1 MTPVGAASAVGAV
14 VVGVVVVCIVAVG
27 GVALTASA
35 VCGIVVQAFYGQ
47 KLVNLPQIA
56 TEANSTD
63 MIS

>member
-1 MTPVGAASAVGAV
+1 MEDFKCSTQCSVRTLKDNMRLSH
-14 VVGVVVVCIVAVG
+14 I
-27 GVALTASA
+27 
-35 VCGIVVQAFYGQ
+35 IVQAFYGQ

>member
-1 MTPVGAASAVGAV
+1 MNIDNTWKGHGWLITVCVHCLVFVLHVDVFDASR
-14 VVGVVVVCIVAVG
+14 
-27 GVALTASA
+27 
-35 VCGIVVQAFYGQ
+35 IVVQAFYGQ

>member
-1 MTPVGAASAVGAV
+1 MIYNYRSTKPDKQHKRTLFHLLF
-14 VVGVVVVCIVAVG
+14 I
-27 GVALTASA
+27 
-35 VCGIVVQAFYGQ
+35 VQAFYGQ